1 MRTRLVSL
9 VLRATAPSA
18 ALGLVL
24 AASLIVVESL
34 VVYLVNQV
42 APGNAFRVI
51 YLLGVVLV
59 STVWGF
65 GLALAT
71 SVASAIAFDY
81 FGNWPATFIPTP
93 AQNVA
98 VLAAFLVV
106 ALVVNTLGSVARRRR
121 RTDHRPRAPLA
132 LQRCRQAQ

>member
-1 MRTRLVSL
+1 MRTRLVSF

-59 STVWGF
+59 STGWGS
-65 GLALAT
+65 G
-71 SVASAIAFDY
+71 
-81 FGNWPATFIPTP
+81 WRWRRHQP
-93 AQNVA
+93 AQEIP
-98 VLAAFLVV
+98 
-106 ALVVNTLGSVARRRR
+106 SPARV
-121 RTDHRPRAPLA
+121 TPETSIGPPAYHR
-132 LQRCRQAQ
+132 

>member
-1 MRTRLVSL
+1 MRTGLLSF

-24 AASLIVVESL
+24 GASLIVVESL

-59 STVWGF
+59 STLWGF

-71 SVASAIAFDY
+71 SVASAIA
-81 FGNWPATFIPTP
+81 N
-93 AQNVA
+93 AQTRA
-98 VLAAFLVV
+98 ELTASRARIVLA
-106 ALVVNTLGSVARRRR
+106 GDDARRRFER
-121 RTDHRPRAPLA
+121 DLHDG
-132 LQRCRQAQ
+132 AQ